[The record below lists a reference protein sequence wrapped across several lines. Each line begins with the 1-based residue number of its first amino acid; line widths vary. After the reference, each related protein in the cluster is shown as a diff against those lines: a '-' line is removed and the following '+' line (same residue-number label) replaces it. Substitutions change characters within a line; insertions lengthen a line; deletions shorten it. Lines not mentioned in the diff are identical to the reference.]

1 MASGVVFR
9 SASGIVWVSSSR
21 PFKSVSRNERL
32 SAVIFTASTQPRS
45 ALNEIMSGGRPPFDS
60 PSPRGLIRSAAN
72 RSPTTLVLVGAP
84 QPEARTRSAFEQEP
98 LSRRSFRTRSALVW
112 RRSEGLPTG
121 ILSFFKENRLTNME
135 ENYGV
140 VSPGGLTAGKRPLR
154 CPKHDKPLYHLDKIR
169 SCPRLPIIVTKD
181 YEVCYDLDSRRRPHP
196 ART

>member
-21 PFKSVSRNERL
+21 PFRSVSRNERL

-60 PSPRGLIRSAAN
+60 PSPRGLIRSAAS
-72 RSPTTLVLVGAP
+72 RSPTTLVIVGALRP
-84 QPEARTRSAFEQEP
+84 DARTRSAFEQEP

-121 ILSFFKENRLTNME
+121 ILSFFKENRL
-135 ENYGV
+135 ENRGEAYCV
-140 VSPGGLTAGKRPLR
+140 VNPGLQSRQAASPLPQNLTT
-154 CPKHDKPLYHLDKIR
+154 LY
-169 SCPRLPIIVTKD
+169 T
-181 YEVCYDLDSRRRPHP
+181 
-196 ART
+196 